1 MIKNIL
7 IIFFFL
13 KNMENIDQEQEP
25 ATPVLLDKELPAK
38 ILDTKIYS
46 LPLLEQE
53 YELTINL
60 TKEFLEFKV
69 QQKNII
75 TDYYYKAKLDL
86 QKLNNILF
94 TYFKEIKEVFIF
106 MIK

>member
-1 MIKNIL
+1 
-7 IIFFFL
+7 
-13 KNMENIDQEQEP
+13 MENIDQEQKP
-25 ATPVLLDKELPAK
+25 ATPVLLDKEQPAK

-75 TDYYYKAKLDL
+75 TDYYYLVK
-86 QKLNNILF
+86 
-94 TYFKEIKEVFIF
+94 
-106 MIK
+106 

>member
-1 MIKNIL
+1 
-7 IIFFFL
+7 
-13 KNMENIDQEQEP
+13 MENIDQEQEP
-25 ATPVLLDKELPAK
+25 ATPVLLDNESLAK

-60 TKEFLEFKV
+60 TNEFLEFKV
-69 QQKNII
+69 QQKNIM
-75 TDYYYKAKLDL
+75 TDYYYGAKLDL
-86 QKLNNILF
+86 QKLNNILLHF
-94 TYFKEIKEVFIF
+94 LKKQKKYLYF

>member
-1 MIKNIL
+1 
-7 IIFFFL
+7 
-13 KNMENIDQEQEP
+13 MEYVDQEQEP

-53 YELTINL
+53 YELIINL
-60 TKEFLEFKV
+60 AKEFLEFKV

-75 TDYYYKAKLDL
+75 
-86 QKLNNILF
+86 N
-94 TYFKEIKEVFIF
+94 
-106 MIK
+106 